1 MAQERLHIRIPET
14 TKDKLES
21 IANKRDCSMT
31 QASHDVLEH
40 GLDYLGYNGGRS
52 RFQSLVHQISVG
64 LFHVGATLTLLSLL
78 GSLSMLIIGI
88 SVLCG
93 SLSVIGIGRVLTA
106 RYDPALTQMLPEVRI
121 E

>member
-1 MAQERLHIRIPET
+1 MAKERLHIRIPDT

-52 RFQSLVHQISVG
+52 RFQALVQQVSVG
-64 LFHVGATLTLLSLL
+64 LFNIGATLTLLYLL
-78 GSLSMLIIGI
+78 GSLSMRIVGV
-88 SVLCG
+88 SV
-93 SLSVIGIGRVLTA
+93 
-106 RYDPALTQMLPEVRI
+106 
-121 E
+121 